1 MGHSEC
7 HIHFFFL
14 LATSA
19 DRFYR
24 IDRSQVSFLEPAC
37 ESEKFLS
44 KYILLEAN
52 LTNFSNKN
60 TETFTDFG
68 MVLIA

>member
-1 MGHSEC
+1 MPYTFS
-7 HIHFFFL
+7 FP

-24 IDRSQVSFLEPAC
+24 IDRSQVSFLKPTC
-37 ESEKFLS
+37 ESEKFPS
-44 KYILLEAN
+44 DTLLVAN
-52 LTNFSNKN
+52 LKSFYNINA
-60 TETFTDFG
+60 ETFTDFG